1 MRELSVRVRL
11 AVAVTAV
18 SVVALV
24 VPVAWGQQKATGG
37 SLTAADYVE
46 IQQLVARYAY
56 AVDTHADD
64 GYAYADLFASD
75 GVFGG
80 ASTTTGRDA
89 LAKLARSTHAER
101 AGPSYTRHYLTNIVI
116 YPTPEGARGRQYLV
130 AIDVSEGGKA
140 SSVVHGGRY
149 EDAYVRTP
157 DGWRFK
163 SRQYYPARI
172 GVPPPTAKIPPPP
185 R

>member
-1 MRELSVRVRL
+1 MKELSFLARV

-24 VPVAWGQQKATGG
+24 VPVVWGQQKATGG
-37 SLTAADYVE
+37 SLTAADHVE

-64 GYAYADLFASD
+64 GYAYADLFAAD

-80 ASTTTGRDA
+80 ASTTSGREA
-89 LAKLARSTHAER
+89 LAKLARSTQAER
-101 AGPSYTRHYLTNIVI
+101 GGPSYTRHYLTNVVI
-116 YPTPEGARGRQYLV
+116 YPTPEGARGSQYLV
-130 AIDVSEGGKA
+130 AIDVSEGGKP

-149 EDAYVRTP
+149 EDVYVRTP

-163 SRQYYPARI
+163 SRQLHPAMI

>member
-1 MRELSVRVRL
+1 MRELSVRARV
-11 AVAVTAV
+11 AVAVIAV

-24 VPVAWGQQKATGG
+24 VPIAWGQQRVTGG
-37 SLTAADYVE
+37 SLAAADYVE

-56 AVDTHADD
+56 AVDTHAGD
-64 GYAYADLFASD
+64 GYAYADLFAPD

-80 ASTTTGRDA
+80 ASTTTGREA
-89 LAKLARSTHAER
+89 LAKLARSTQAER
-101 AGPSYTRHYLTNIVI
+101 SGPSYTRHYLTNVVI
-116 YPTPEGARGRQYLV
+116 YPIPAGARGSQYLV
-130 AIDVSEGGKA
+130 ALDVSEDGKP
-140 SSVVHGGRY
+140 STVVHGGRY
-149 EDAYVRTP
+149 EDVYVRTP